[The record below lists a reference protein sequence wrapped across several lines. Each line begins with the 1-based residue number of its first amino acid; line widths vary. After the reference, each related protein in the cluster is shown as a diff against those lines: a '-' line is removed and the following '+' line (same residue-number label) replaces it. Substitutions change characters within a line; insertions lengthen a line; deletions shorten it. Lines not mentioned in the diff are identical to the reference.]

1 MLRDSD
7 CGLAAMSIA
16 YLISAYRQPALL
28 RRLVER
34 LSGDGASILIHLD
47 AKIDA
52 ERYFSGMRDVLARPE
67 VHLVPAT
74 RCDWGRFGHVQ
85 ASLNG
90 IRLALERRVPF
101 EHLVLLTG
109 QDYPIKP
116 VSTLRE
122 HLAGHPGSCFL
133 EYHRLPRPGWPQ
145 DGGLERMQRRSVTA
159 LGRRWRFPNRVIPLP
174 PKRRIPLGLVP
185 YQGSSYWWL
194 SRACVEHVS
203 DFVADHP
210 EYVRFFRSAFAPDE
224 SFFHM
229 IVLNSRFAEVVV
241 DDDLRFAEWEPH
253 ALHPATLTEGHF
265 EALRASAA
273 LVARKFDLEVAP
285 RLLDRVDRELL
296 KHAPPDSEP
305 VGPPPE
311 QTPRG

>member
-1 MLRDSD
+1 
-7 CGLAAMSIA
+7 MSIA

-34 LSGDGASILIHLD
+34 LSGDGVSFLIHLD
-47 AKIDA
+47 AKVDGD
-52 ERYFSGMRDVLARPE
+52 RYFSGMREVLARPE
-67 VHLVPAT
+67 VHLVPST

-101 EHLVLLTG
+101 EHLALLTG

-116 VSTLRE
+116 VSALRE
-122 HLAGHPGSCFL
+122 HLAGHPRNCFL

-145 DGGLERMQRRSVTA
+145 DGGLERMQHRSIGF

-174 PKRRIPLGLVP
+174 PKRRIPLGLIP

-229 IVLNSRFAEVVV
+229 IVLNSRFAAHVV
-241 DDDLRFAEWEPH
+241 DDDLRFSEWGSH
-253 ALHPATLTEGHF
+253 APRPATLTEGHF
-265 EALRASAA
+265 EALRDSAA

-296 KHAPPDSEP
+296 REARFDSGSG
-305 VGPPPE
+305 GPLSVKQERP
-311 QTPRG
+311 